1 MINEIDS
8 SSTTLT
14 KYTDFNK
21 TITRRRKILILG
33 GPGVGI
39 KFNC

>member
-1 MINEIDS
+1 MINEINDS
-8 SSTTLT
+8 STLT
-14 KYTDFNK
+14 NYTDFNK